1 MDITRDS
8 SALAMKTPAEELVNS
23 WINPF
28 GRRDIYQGMLRRLLG
43 RPSVLLL
50 VAAVVS
56 CLVFLY
62 SASSEHWVEEE
73 ALSDLV
79 V

>member
-1 MDITRDS
+1 MTRDS

-50 VAAVVS
+50 VAVVS